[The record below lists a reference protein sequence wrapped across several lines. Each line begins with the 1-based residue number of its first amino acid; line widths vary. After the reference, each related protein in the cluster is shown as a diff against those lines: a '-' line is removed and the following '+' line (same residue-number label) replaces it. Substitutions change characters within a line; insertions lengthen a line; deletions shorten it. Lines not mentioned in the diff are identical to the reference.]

1 MLLYLPWIR
10 PSNAPLCAE
19 QAETFQ
25 ITHPFHPWF
34 EKTYQ
39 LVHYRHS
46 WGEDRVYF
54 HDETG
59 ALWSV
64 PARWTNVIADDPFVV
79 VAAGRSA
86 FRITDLIQL
95 NRMVQE
101 IKSQYQSDD
110 PKGKG
115 SEDVK

>member
-1 MLLYLPWIR
+1 MRGTGRNFPDH
-10 PSNAPLCAE
+10 P
-19 QAETFQ
+19 
-25 ITHPFHPWF
+25 HPFHPWF

-59 ALWSV
+59 VLWSV
-64 PARWTNVIADDPFVV
+64 PARWTNVVADDPFVV

-101 IKSQYQSDD
+101 IKSQYPADD
-110 PKGKG
+110 PGEEG